1 MNKRKLTA
9 IILSISMI
17 FAVSINSTNI
27 VQAKTTEEAQQEID
41 NNKNK
46 IEDVI
51 RIVSGASITRN
62 SLCCPLHNGDNQ
74 HGASINTRTNVF
86 SCWTST
92 CGRGITPWMFVQ
104 KYYNLRTFKEV
115 AQKVNDLFNANIPIY
130 NKNEQRKNIKKEEF
144 DVTYNVDKYLSE
156 ANNMIKKELEEC
168 NHILLN
174 ANTGLGKTYAIV
186 DFVTKHN
193 IDDYVFFLVPTR
205 SIAEQVS
212 KDYPAFQL
220 FYDNDTQLPPSKFIV
235 STYHK
240 IHHLQKAIE
249 RETEQR
255 CLLGE
260 FPPTYFVIIDE
271 VHEIMSKRKL
281 LSVKARNIELFLK
294 NADRTILM
302 SANTDYVYR
311 AYKDKNMFNKY
322 VCVKAKKT
330 EYNADDLNIY
340 RISSKSK
347 KKTQVVVNLIKS
359 KLSKYDKILFYED
372 NINNL
377 SEYAEELNKLNIENV
392 VINSKNKN
400 DEEIENDYKG
410 IIEDSH
416 LLKKVVFTTSI
427 VNTGINIKDD
437 NVCLIAKQDR
447 NSFDVLKLEQ
457 FLARVRTTSNNLN
470 VILTSSDNFES
481 KNIVSFEPLLNNLM
495 QMSNLTASNFNLNL
509 FAVAGLNCSNAE
521 VEKIFKTYKNNDAY
535 KNFADL
541 LYVKDTCLRV
551 DDVAV
556 TERARL
562 NYERMNYYNNEFI
575 LDTLSRVKA
584 KDKNVITIAPLSC
597 VEEEDKKDSGKKDE
611 FRKDLKLIKDDIK
624 AITELYK
631 LATKEIKSR
640 DLELIKD
647 FYLQYNQNKIYK
659 EMIKNLKECLN
670 NVIDEEKINKTL
682 IFTQV
687 LELYIEDNKKRIR
700 DNAIAN
706 IKRVEIYNR
715 VVEVNACKE
724 KLALVGDYVYI
735 AVRKNF
741 DCYADK
747 HHSISKR
754 AFDWALNDSLELR
767 KLEVLD
773 NEYYVNS
780 KGKKVKRKD
789 VIREL
794 KNCIDSVYN
803 VSEKNYILGLN

>member
-1 MNKRKLTA
+1 MNKNVLE
-9 IILSISMI
+9 II
-17 FAVSINSTNI
+17 
-27 VQAKTTEEAQQEID
+27 EEF
-41 NNKNK
+41 NNKNN

-51 RIVSGASITRN
+51 KVVAGATIKGK

-86 SCWTST
+86 SCWTSS
-92 CGRGITPWMFVQ
+92 CGRGLTPWVFVK
-104 KYYNLRTFKEV
+104 KYYKLNSFKEV
-115 AQKVNDLFNANIPIY
+115 AEKVNALFNANIPIFDKK
-130 NKNEQRKNIKKEEF
+130 NKQIKKEEF
-144 DVTYNVDKYLSE
+144 DVVYDVDKYLSE
-156 ANNMIKKELEEC
+156 ANNMIKKELEK
-168 NHILLN
+168 HQHLLLN

-186 DFVTKHN
+186 DFVIKN
-193 IDDYVFFLVPTR
+193 NVDDYVFFLVPTR
-205 SIAEQVS
+205 ALAEQVS
-212 KDYPAFQL
+212 RDYPVFRL
-220 FYDNDTQLPPSKFIV
+220 FYDNDTQLPASKFIV

-240 IHHLQKAIE
+240 VYHLQRAIE

-260 FPPTYFVIIDE
+260 FPPSYMVVIDE

-281 LSVKARNIELFLK
+281 LGVKARNVELFLK
-294 NADRTILM
+294 NADRSILM
-302 SANTDYVYR
+302 SANTNYVYK

-322 VCVKAKKT
+322 ICVNRRNV
-330 EYNADDLNIY
+330 EYNANNLNIY
-340 RISSKSK
+340 RISSKAK
-347 KKTQVVVNLIKS
+347 QQTQVVINLIKD
-359 KLSKYDKILFYED
+359 KLSKHDKILFYED

-377 SEYAEELNKLNIENV
+377 NEYATELNKLNIENV
-392 VINSKNKN
+392 VINSKNKD
-400 DEEIENDYKG
+400 DEEVEVDYKN

-416 LLKKVVFTTSI
+416 LLKRVTFTTSI
-427 VNTGINIKDD
+427 VNAGINIKDD

-447 NSFDVLKLEQ
+447 NTFDVMKLEQ
-457 FLARVRTTSNNLN
+457 FLARVRTTTNNLN
-470 VILTSSDNFES
+470 VILTSNNDVES
-481 KNIVSFEPLLNNLM
+481 KNIVSFEPVLNNLM
-495 QMSNLTASNFNLNL
+495 QMSNLTVSNFNLNL
-509 FAVAGLNCSNAE
+509 FAVAGLNCSNNE

-535 KNFADL
+535 KNFADV
-541 LYVKDTCLRV
+541 LYVENASLKV

-562 NYERMNYYNNEFI
+562 TYERMNYYNNEFV
-575 LDTLSRVKA
+575 LNALSNVKA
-584 KDKNVITIAPLSC
+584 KNKNIVTIAPLSHL
-597 VEEEDKKDSGKKDE
+597 ENEEDKKDNEKGKKDE

-624 AITELYK
+624 AVVELYK
-631 LATKEIKSR
+631 LAVKEIKSK
-640 DLELIKD
+640 DLEVIKD
-647 FYLQYNQNKIYK
+647 FHQQYNQNKIYK
-659 EMIKNLKECLN
+659 EMIKNLRECLN

>member
-1 MNKRKLTA
+1 MNKNVLD
-9 IILSISMI
+9 II
-17 FAVSINSTNI
+17 
-27 VQAKTTEEAQQEID
+27 EEF
-41 NNKNK
+41 NNRNR

-51 RIVSGASITRN
+51 KVVAGATITRN

-86 SCWTST
+86 SCWTGA
-92 CGRGITPWMFVQ
+92 CGRGLTPWMFVK
-104 KYYNLRTFKEV
+104 KYYNLNGFKEV
-115 AQKVNDLFNANIPIY
+115 AEKVNNLFNANIPIFH
-130 NKNEQRKNIKKEEF
+130 NKKNKQNITKEEF
-144 DVTYNVDKYLSE
+144 DVVYTVDKYLSE
-156 ANNMIKKELEEC
+156 ANDMIKKELEESC
-168 NHILLN
+168 HVLLN
-174 ANTGLGKTYAIV
+174 ANTGLGKTHAVV
-186 DFVTKHN
+186 DFVTKNN

-212 KDYPAFQL
+212 RDYPAFRL
-220 FYDNDTQLPPSKFIV
+220 FYDNDTQLPCSKFIV

-240 IHHLQKAIE
+240 IHHLQRAIE

-260 FPPTYFVIIDE
+260 FPPSYMVVIDE

-294 NADRTILM
+294 NADRSILM

-322 VCVKAKKT
+322 ICVNRRNI
-330 EYNADDLNIY
+330 EYNANNLNIY

-347 KKTQVVVNLIKS
+347 QQGQVVVNLIKS
-359 KLSKYDKILFYED
+359 KLSKHDKILFYED

-377 SEYAEELNKLNIENV
+377 NEYATELNKLNIENV
-392 VINSKNKN
+392 VINSKNKD
-400 DEEIENDYKG
+400 DEEVEVDYKN

-416 LLKKVVFTTSI
+416 LLKRVTFTTSI
-427 VNTGINIKDD
+427 VNAGINIKDD

-447 NSFDVLKLEQ
+447 NTFDVMKLEQ
-457 FLARVRTTSNNLN
+457 FLARVRTTTNNLN
-470 VILTSSDNFES
+470 VILTSNNDVES
-481 KNIVSFEPLLNNLM
+481 KNIVSFEPVLNNLM
-495 QMSNLTASNFNLNL
+495 QMSNLTVSNFNLNL
-509 FAVAGLNCSNAE
+509 FAVAGLNCSNNE

-535 KNFADL
+535 KNFADV
-541 LYVKDTCLRV
+541 LYVENASLKV

-562 NYERMNYYNNEFI
+562 TYERMNYYNNEFV
-575 LDTLSRVKA
+575 LNALSNVKA
-584 KDKNVITIAPLSC
+584 KNKNIVTIAPLSHL
-597 VEEEDKKDSGKKDE
+597 ENEEDKKDNEKGKKDE

-624 AITELYK
+624 AVVELYK
-631 LATKEIKSR
+631 LAVKEIKSK
-640 DLELIKD
+640 DLEVIKD
-647 FYLQYNQNKIYK
+647 FHQQYNQNKIYK
-659 EMIKNLKECLN
+659 EMIKNLRECLN

>member
-1 MNKRKLTA
+1 MNKNVLE
-9 IILSISMI
+9 II
-17 FAVSINSTNI
+17 
-27 VQAKTTEEAQQEID
+27 EEF
-41 NNKNK
+41 NNKNN

-51 RIVSGASITRN
+51 KVVAGATIKGK

-86 SCWTST
+86 SCWTSS
-92 CGRGITPWMFVQ
+92 CGRGLTPWVFVK
-104 KYYNLRTFKEV
+104 KYYKLNSFKEV
-115 AQKVNDLFNANIPIY
+115 AEKVNALFNANIPIFDKK
-130 NKNEQRKNIKKEEF
+130 NKQIKKEEF
-144 DVTYNVDKYLSE
+144 DVVYDVDKYLSE
-156 ANNMIKKELEEC
+156 ANNMIKKELEK
-168 NHILLN
+168 HQHLLLN

-186 DFVTKHN
+186 DFVTKN
-193 IDDYVFFLVPTR
+193 NVDDYVFFLVPTR

-212 KDYPAFQL
+212 RDYPVFRL
-220 FYDNDTQLPPSKFIV
+220 FYDNDTQLPASKFIV

-240 IHHLQKAIE
+240 VYHLQRAIE

-260 FPPTYFVIIDE
+260 FPPSYMVVIDE

-281 LSVKARNIELFLK
+281 LGVKARNVELFLK
-294 NADRTILM
+294 NADRSILM
-302 SANTDYVYR
+302 SANTNYVYK

-322 VCVKAKKT
+322 ICVNRRNV
-330 EYNADDLNIY
+330 EYNANNLNIY
-340 RISSKSK
+340 RISSKAK
-347 KKTQVVVNLIKS
+347 QQTQVVINLIKD
-359 KLSKYDKILFYED
+359 KLSKHDKILFYED

-377 SEYAEELNKLNIENV
+377 NEYATELNKLNIENV
-392 VINSKNKN
+392 VINSKNKD
-400 DEEIENDYKG
+400 DEEVEVDYKN

-416 LLKKVVFTTSI
+416 LLKRVTFTTSI
-427 VNTGINIKDD
+427 VNAGINIKDD

-447 NSFDVLKLEQ
+447 NTFDVMKLEQ
-457 FLARVRTTSNNLN
+457 FLARVRTTTNNLN
-470 VILTSSDNFES
+470 VILTSNNDVES
-481 KNIVSFEPLLNNLM
+481 KNIVSFEPVLNNLM
-495 QMSNLTASNFNLNL
+495 QMSNLTVSNFNLNL
-509 FAVAGLNCSNAE
+509 FAVAGLNCSNNE

-535 KNFADL
+535 KNFADV
-541 LYVKDTCLRV
+541 LYVENASLKV

-562 NYERMNYYNNEFI
+562 TYERMNYYNNEFV
-575 LDTLSRVKA
+575 LNALSNVKA
-584 KDKNVITIAPLSC
+584 KNKNIVTIAPLSHL
-597 VEEEDKKDSGKKDE
+597 ENEEDKKDNEKGKKDE

-624 AITELYK
+624 AVVELYK
-631 LATKEIKSR
+631 LAVKEIKSK
-640 DLELIKD
+640 DLEVIKD
-647 FYLQYNQNKIYK
+647 FHQQYNQNKIYK
-659 EMIKNLKECLN
+659 EMIKNLRECLN

>member
-1 MNKRKLTA
+1 MNKNVLD
-9 IILSISMI
+9 II
-17 FAVSINSTNI
+17 
-27 VQAKTTEEAQQEID
+27 EEF

-62 SLCCPLHNGDNQ
+62 SLCCPLHHGDNKY
-74 HGASINTRTNVF
+74 GASINARTNVF
-86 SCWTST
+86 SCWTSS
-92 CGRGITPWMFVQ
+92 CGRGITPWRFVQ
-104 KYYNLRTFKEV
+104 KYYNLSTFKEV
-115 AQKVNDLFNANIPIY
+115 AEKVNALFNANIPIFH
-130 NKNEQRKNIKKEEF
+130 NKKNKQNITKEEF
-144 DVTYNVDKYLSE
+144 DVVYNVDKYLSE
-156 ANNMIKKELEEC
+156 ANNMIKKELEENC
-168 NHILLN
+168 HILLN

-186 DFVTKHN
+186 NFVTKNN

-205 SIAEQVS
+205 ALAEQVAQN
-212 KDYPAFQL
+212 YPAFRL
-220 FYDNDTQLPPSKFIV
+220 FYDNDTQLPCSKFIV

-240 IHHLQKAIE
+240 IHHLQRAIE

-260 FPPTYFVIIDE
+260 FPPTYMTIVDE

-294 NADRTILM
+294 NADRSILM
-302 SANTDYVYR
+302 SANTNYVYK

-322 VCVKAKKT
+322 VCVKARKT
-330 EYNADDLNIY
+330 EYNANNLNIY
-340 RISSKSK
+340 RISSKAK
-347 KKTQVVVNLIKS
+347 EQTQVVINLIKD
-359 KLSKYDKILFYED
+359 KLSKHDKVLFFED
-372 NINNL
+372 NIDNL
-377 SEYAEELNKLNIENV
+377 NKYAEKLNKLNIENV
-392 VINSKNKN
+392 VINSKNKD
-400 DEEIENDYKG
+400 DEEVENDYKG

-416 LLKKVVFTTSI
+416 LLKKVVFTTSLI
-427 VNTGINIKDD
+427 NAGVNIKD
-437 NVCLIAKQDR
+437 NNICLIAKQNR
-447 NSFDVLKLEQ
+447 NTFDVLKLEQ
-457 FLARVRTTSNNLN
+457 FLARVRTTSNDLN
-470 VILTSSDNFES
+470 VILTSSDNVEN
-481 KNIVSFEPLLNNLM
+481 KNIVSFEPVLNNLL

-509 FAVAGLNCSNAE
+509 FAINGLNCSNNE
-521 VEKIFKTYKNNDAY
+521 VEKIFKTYRNNDAY

-541 LYVKDTCLRV
+541 LYVENASLKV

-556 TERARL
+556 VERARL
-562 NYERMNYYNNEFI
+562 AYERMNYYNNEFI

-584 KDKNVITIAPLSC
+584 KNKNIVTIAPLSHL
-597 VEEEDKKDSGKKDE
+597 ENEEDKKDNEKGKKDE
-611 FRKDLKLIKDDIK
+611 FRKDLKLIRDDIK
-624 AITELYK
+624 AVTELYK

-659 EMIKNLKECLN
+659 EMLKNLKDCLN
-670 NVIDEEKINKTL
+670 NVIDEKKINKTL
-682 IFTQV
+682 IFTQI
-687 LELYIEDNKKRIR
+687 LELYVEDNKKKVR
-700 DNAIAN
+700 DNAVAN
-706 IKRVEIYNR
+706 IKRIEIYNR

-724 KLALVGDYVYI
+724 KLELVGDYTYI

-754 AFDWALNDSLELR
+754 AFDWALNDLLELK

-773 NEYYVNS
+773 DEYYIDN
-780 KGKKVKRKD
+780 KNKKVKRKD
-789 VIREL
+789 VLREL

>member
-1 MNKRKLTA
+1 MNKNVLD
-9 IILSISMI
+9 II
-17 FAVSINSTNI
+17 
-27 VQAKTTEEAQQEID
+27 EEF

-62 SLCCPLHNGDNQ
+62 SLCCPLHHGDNKY
-74 HGASINTRTNVF
+74 GASINARTNVF

-92 CGRGITPWMFVQ
+92 CGRGLTPWQFVQ
-104 KYYNLRTFKEV
+104 KYYRLTTFKEV
-115 AQKVNDLFNANIPIY
+115 AEKVNDLFNANIPIF
-130 NKNEQRKNIKKEEF
+130 NKNSNKQNIKKEEF
-144 DVTYNVDKYLSE
+144 DVVYNVNKYLSE
-156 ANNMIKKELEEC
+156 ANDMVKKELEK
-168 NHILLN
+168 HQHVLLN

-205 SIAEQVS
+205 SIAEQVAQN
-212 KDYPAFQL
+212 YPKFQL

-240 IHHLQKAIE
+240 INHLQRAIE

-255 CLLGE
+255 CLLNE
-260 FPPTYFVIIDE
+260 FPPSYFVIVDE

-294 NADRTILM
+294 NADRSILM
-302 SANTDYVYR
+302 SASTDYVYR

-322 VCVKAKKT
+322 ICVKARNI
-330 EYNADDLNIY
+330 EHNADNLNIY

-347 KKTQVVVNLIKS
+347 EKTQVVVNLIKD
-359 KLSKYDKILFYED
+359 KLSKYDKVLFYED
-372 NINNL
+372 NIDNL
-377 SEYAEELNKLNIENV
+377 NEYAKKLNKLGIENV

-400 DEEIENDYKG
+400 DEEVENDYKG

-416 LLKKVVFTTSI
+416 LLKKVVFTTSL
-427 VNTGINIKDD
+427 VNAGINIKDD

-457 FLARVRTTSNNLN
+457 FLARVRTTKNDLN
-470 VILTSSDNFES
+470 VILTSNNDVKG

-495 QMSNLTASNFNLNL
+495 QMSNLTVSNFNLNL
-509 FAVAGLNCSNAE
+509 FAVNGLNCSNSE
-521 VEKIFKTYKNNDAY
+521 VEKIFKTYRNNDAY
-535 KNFADL
+535 KNFADM
-541 LYVKDTCLRV
+541 LYVENASLKV

-562 NYERMNYYNNEFI
+562 THERMNYYNNEFV
-575 LDTLSRVKA
+575 LNALSRVKA
-584 KDKNVITIAPLSC
+584 KNKNIVTIAPLSC
-597 VEEEDKKDSGKKDE
+597 VEEEDKKDSGKKDD
-611 FRKDLKLIKDDIK
+611 FRKDLKSIKDDIK
-624 AITELYK
+624 AVTELYK

>member
-1 MNKRKLTA
+1 MNKNVLE
-9 IILSISMI
+9 II
-17 FAVSINSTNI
+17 
-27 VQAKTTEEAQQEID
+27 EEF
-41 NNKNK
+41 NNRNR

-51 RIVSGASITRN
+51 SVVAGATIKGK
-62 SLCCPLHNGDNQ
+62 SLCCPLHGGDNK
-74 HGASINTRTNVF
+74 HGASINPRTNVF
-86 SCWTST
+86 SCWTSS
-92 CGRGITPWMFVQ
+92 CGRGLTPWTFIK
-104 KYYNLRTFKEV
+104 KYYNLSTFKEV
-115 AQKVNDLFNANIPIY
+115 AEKANNLFNANIPIFDK
-130 NKNEQRKNIKKEEF
+130 NKQNKNIKKEEF
-144 DVTYNVDKYLSE
+144 DVVYTVDKYLSE
-156 ANNMIKKELEEC
+156 ANNMIKKELEKHQ
-168 NHILLN
+168 HILLN
-174 ANTGLGKTYAIV
+174 ANTGLGKTYAVV
-186 DFVTKHN
+186 DFVIKNNT
-193 IDDYVFFLVPTR
+193 DDYVFFLVPTR

-212 KDYPAFQL
+212 RDYPVFQL

-240 IHHLQKAIE
+240 IHHLQRAIE

-255 CLLGE
+255 CLLNE
-260 FPPTYFVIIDE
+260 FPPSYMVIVDE

-294 NADRTILM
+294 NADRSILM
-302 SANTDYVYR
+302 SASTDYVYK

-322 VCVKAKKT
+322 ICVKAKKI
-330 EYNADDLNIY
+330 EYNADNLNIY
-340 RISSKSK
+340 RISNKSK
-347 KKTQVVVNLIKS
+347 EKTQVVVNLIKS
-359 KLSKYDKILFYED
+359 KLSKHDKILFYED

-392 VINSKNKN
+392 VINSSNKN
-400 DEEIENDYKG
+400 DEEVEVDYKG

-427 VNTGINIKDD
+427 INAGINIKD
-437 NVCLIAKQDR
+437 NNICLIAKQDK

-470 VILTSSDNFES
+470 VILTSSDNVES
-481 KNIVSFEPLLNNLM
+481 KNIVSFKPILNNLM

-509 FAVAGLNCSNAE
+509 FATAGLNCSNGE
-521 VEKIFKTYKNNDAY
+521 VEKIFKTYRNNDAY

-541 LYVKDTCLRV
+541 LYVENASLKV
-551 DDVAV
+551 DDIAV
-556 TERARL
+556 VERARL
-562 NYERMNYYNNEFI
+562 NHERMNYYNNTFVLES
-575 LDTLSRVKA
+575 LSRVKA
-584 KDKNVITIAPLSC
+584 KNKNVVTIAPLC
-597 VEEEDKKDSGKKDE
+597 VVEEDKKDNEKGKKDD

-631 LATKEIKSR
+631 LATKEVKSK
-640 DLELIKD
+640 DLEVIKD

-659 EMIKNLKECLN
+659 EMLKNLRECLN
-670 NVIDEEKINKTL
+670 NIINEEDVNKTL

-687 LELYIEDNKKRIR
+687 LNLYIEDNKKKFR

-706 IKRVEIYNR
+706 IKRSEIYNK

-724 KLALVGDYVYI
+724 KLMLTGDYVYI

-741 DCYADK
+741 DCYTDK
-747 HHSISKR
+747 NHSISKR
-754 AFDWALNDSLELR
+754 AYDWALNDLLELK

-773 NEYYVNS
+773 NEYYTDN

-794 KNCIDSVYN
+794 KNCIDSVYDI
-803 VSEKNYILGLN
+803 SEKGYILGIN